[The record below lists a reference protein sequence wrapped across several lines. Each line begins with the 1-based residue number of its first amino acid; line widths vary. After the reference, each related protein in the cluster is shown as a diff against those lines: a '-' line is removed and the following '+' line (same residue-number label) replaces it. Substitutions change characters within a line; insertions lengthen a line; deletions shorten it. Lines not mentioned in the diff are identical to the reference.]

1 MLDLVHNGPVR
12 GPAFFEG
19 SGLVTRLR
27 ERLQHTNVLLVA
39 PRKLGKTST
48 LYRLLDEPGELPF
61 RPLYLDVGH
70 LENAA
75 DLIVELIA
83 ALLLSPYFTGV
94 ARQLWAPVGEFGQ
107 WVRDLPDDVD
117 PGDLKIALREKTTL
131 RENWAHYGDDLMTLL
146 SREAPPLLLLVDNL
160 SGPVRAMARE
170 GRDTVTEF
178 LRWFRA
184 VRVQHKTYVRFL
196 LSGSVDLISRLE
208 GLKQI
213 DTINDLWIE
222 NVEPW
227 PDDVALSFVTEIFAA
242 RGVPYEESVPRTL
255 LDLLGAPIPALL
267 TVLLDAALARQRA
280 LRKPLSERWVHQ
292 TFREDV
298 LGGVGAPIFQSFAD
312 GLSSYR
318 EWEARCARALLG
330 LLARS
335 EKPLSRGH
343 LFRVFLQESRF
354 DPSTRSSTE
363 FVRLLA
369 RLENDFYISSQGETY
384 VFFSRMLRLGWKARY
399 GFQL

>member
-19 SGLVTRLR
+19 SGLVPRLR
-27 ERLQHTNVLLVA
+27 ERLQHANVLLVA

-75 DLIVELIA
+75 DIVVELIS

-107 WVRDLPDDVD
+107 WVRELPSDVD

-131 RENWAHYGDDLMTLL
+131 RENWAHYGDDLMSLL

-160 SGPVRAMARE
+160 SGPVRCMARE
-170 GRDTVTEF
+170 GREAVAEF
-178 LRWFRA
+178 LGWFRG
-184 VRVQHKTYVRFL
+184 VRVQHKTYLRFL
-196 LSGSVDLISRLE
+196 ISGSVDLISRLE

-227 PDDVALSFVTEIFAA
+227 SEDVATRFITEVFAA
-242 RGVPYEESVPRTL
+242 RGVPYEETVPKTL

-267 TVLLDAALARQRA
+267 TVLLDAMLARQRA
-280 LRKPLSERWVHQ
+280 MRKPLSERAVQQ

-298 LGGVGAPIFQSFAD
+298 LGGVAAPIFQGFAE
-312 GLSSYR
+312 GLSEYR

-330 LLARS
+330 MLARS
-335 EKPLSRGH
+335 ERPVSRGQ

-363 FVRLLA
+363 FMRLMA
-369 RLENDFYISSQGETY
+369 RLENDFYISSQDESY

-399 GFQL
+399 GFQI